1 MGQQDIVQTILP
13 QLNQLILNRQTEQHD
28 AVINAHSDN
37 ENEQKEE
44 EAKPIQKTNE
54 NEIEHVIFESLMLQI
69 MRRNLYPCDDEDTVL
84 QAFKCIQKHYQA
96 QNANQEEKILYENDI
111 VNAIKEVGGDYCLDS
126 RELDEFL
133 NIAIITTNKKNKKIN
148 DKLENEEANN
158 EIIYYEDYVAELF
171 YELQVMLDLIVCR
184 LFI

>member
-13 QLNQLILNRQTEQHD
+13 QLNQLILNRQTEQHG
-28 AVINAHSDN
+28 AIINAHNDN

-44 EAKPIQKTNE
+44 EAKPIQRTNE

-69 MRRNLYPCDDEDTVL
+69 MRRNMYPCDDEDTVL

-96 QNANQEEKILYENDI
+96 QNANQEEEKILYKNDI

-148 DKLENEEANN
+148 DKLKNEEANN
-158 EIIYYEDYVAELF
+158 EIIYYEYYVDELF
-171 YELQVMLDLIVCR
+171 YELQSHA
-184 LFI
+184 